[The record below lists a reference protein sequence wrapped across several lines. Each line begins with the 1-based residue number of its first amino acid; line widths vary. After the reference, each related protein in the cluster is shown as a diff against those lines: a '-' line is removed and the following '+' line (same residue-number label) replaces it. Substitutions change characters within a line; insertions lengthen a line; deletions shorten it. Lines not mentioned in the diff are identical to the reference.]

1 MLQTCALPLGHGAI
15 LNYNADAMMI
25 RTRIN
30 LERITGLEPA
40 TFALA
45 RRRSTK

>member
-1 MLQTCALPLGHGAI
+1 VPCF
-15 LNYNADAMMI
+15 
-25 RTRIN
+25 